1 MKRKSNLPL
10 ISVLCLIS
18 LSIFFSFGLSQE
30 TSKSEKEKKDPLSKW
45 SKQWLEE
52 VVPYIIT
59 GAEKD
64 MFINLPTELERGK
77 FIENFWKKRD
87 PNPETAKNEFKLE
100 YYKRIA
106 LANKF
111 YGASGIEG
119 WRTERGKIYILLGP
133 PNDIQRDFR
142 TSSTSSLTFHGP
154 KEIWSYWNLPNPNLP
169 YNMEFVFVDRFGTG
183 NYVLERSLSLGQD
196 NIAFDMNSLSYHF
209 DYMEYMTEAMKNPFE
224 NIDKLKGI
232 VTTQVTYSQIPYEY
246 DLFYFKG
253 PEKRT
258 FVPLVFEIPYSAL
271 PQKVIEDEYYFSLTL
286 LVNVSNNLGQII
298 FEKSRDISF
307 KHTLTEMNSLKDK
320 TFRLQTSFYLEPDA
334 HKIHLVVLDNFS
346 GKVGTT
352 HQEISF
358 PKFDTS
364 EMSLSD
370 IILSSKTDEDEE
382 RKTVRREGGLVE
394 DKIFSEISKVFQ
406 SGQELNTFF
415 EVYNLSLNPV
425 TGLNDFDVEYLF
437 LHNGKLLGQVLSPK
451 SRPTAEKDILV
462 QTTLRLKNFK
472 PGEYILQA
480 KVTDLNSGKSLTKE
494 IQFMVSR

>member
-1 MKRKSNLPL
+1 MA
-10 ISVLCLIS
+10 

-30 TSKSEKEKKDPLSKW
+30 TAKSKKELKEPLSKW

-52 VVPYIIT
+52 VVAYIIT
-59 GAEKD
+59 SAEKNV
-64 MFINLPTELERGK
+64 FIMLPTELERGK
-77 FIENFWKKRD
+77 FIVNFWKKKD
-87 PNPETAKNEFKLE
+87 PNPETQENEFKLE

-111 YGASGIEG
+111 FGDSGIEG

-133 PNDIQRDFR
+133 PNQIQRDFR
-142 TSSTSSLTFHGP
+142 TSTTSFSVLFHGA
-154 KEIWSYWNLPNPNLP
+154 KEIWHYWNLPNPRLP
-169 YNMEFVFVDRFGTG
+169 YNMEFVFVERFGTG

-196 NIAFDMNSLSYHF
+196 SRALDMDSLSYTF

-224 NIDKLKGI
+224 NEDKLRGI

-246 DLFYFKG
+246 EIFYLKG

-286 LVNVSNNLGQII
+286 LANVSNNLGQII
-298 FEKSRDISF
+298 FEKRKDINF
-307 KHTLTEMNSLKDK
+307 KHTLTKMNSLKDK
-320 TFRLQTSFYLEPDA
+320 TFRLQTSFSLDPDA

-358 PKFDTS
+358 PKFDSS

-370 IILSSKTDEDEE
+370 IILFSKTYEGEQ
-382 RKTVRREGGLVE
+382 RTTVRREGGFVE
-394 DKIFSEISKVFQ
+394 DKILSEISKVFQ
-406 SGQELNTFF
+406 SGQGLNVYF
-415 EVYNLSLNPV
+415 EVYNLSLKPE

-437 LHNGKLLGQVLSPK
+437 LHSGKLLSQVTPPK
-451 SRPTAEKDILV
+451 ARPTVEKDCLV

-472 PGEYILQA
+472 PGEYTLQA
-480 KVTDLNSGKSLTKE
+480 KVTDSNSGKSLTKE
-494 IQFMVSR
+494 IQFMVTR